1 MSLAID
7 AEGSVHGVLSWLPV
21 YGAGGVVRGW
31 TLDVMRRRTGGFGPV
46 IEFLLASAFT
56 AFKNEGVEFVSLSG
70 APLASSDANADRTAT
85 DRLLD
90 MLGAAMEPFYGF
102 RSLHAFKRKFSPR
115 YESVY
120 LAYRDEGDVPRIGIA
135 ISRAYLRDATP
146 SQLTRLAMSRDGG
159 GRS

>member
-1 MSLAID
+1 M
-7 AEGSVHGVLSWLPV
+7 
-21 YGAGGVVRGW
+21 
-31 TLDVMRRRTGGFGPV
+31 

-120 LAYRDEGDVPRIGIA
+120 LAYRDEGDLPRIGIA
-135 ISRAYLRDATP
+135 ISRAYLPDATP